1 MNHKKLK
8 KGYINLYKQMMKY
21 IWSYDTIE
29 LLAELE
35 VAVCNVFPIMTD
47 VRTKFQRLENSI
59 RTQIKEDDEMKKACD
74 DFRELMTEEITYAN
88 IIVAVK

>member
-8 KGYINLYKQMMKY
+8 KGYISLYKQMMKY
-21 IWSYDTIE
+21 IWSYYTIE

-47 VRTKFQRLENSI
+47 VRTKFQRLQNSVREQI
-59 RTQIKEDDEMKKACD
+59 REDDEMKKAFD
-74 DFRELMTEEITYAN
+74 DFNDLIQEEVTYAN
-88 IIVAVK
+88 ISVVVK

>member
-21 IWSYDTIE
+21 IWSYDTVE

-35 VAVCNVFPIMTD
+35 VAVCNIFPIMTD

-59 RTQIKEDDEMKKACD
+59 RNQIREDDEMKKAFD
-74 DFRELMTEEITYAN
+74 EFRELTEQEITYAN
-88 IIVAVK
+88 IAVVAK